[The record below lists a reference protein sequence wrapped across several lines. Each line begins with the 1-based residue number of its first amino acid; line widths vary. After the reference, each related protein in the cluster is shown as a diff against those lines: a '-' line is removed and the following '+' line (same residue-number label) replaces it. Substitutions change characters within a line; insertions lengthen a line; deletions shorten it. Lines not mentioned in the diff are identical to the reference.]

1 MFRCN
6 ICRHVASEPFKFCP
20 ECGAPA
26 AGASAREE
34 RKTVTV
40 LFCDVV
46 GSTELG
52 ERLDPE
58 SLRRVLARYFSTV
71 RTVIERHGGSVE
83 KFIGDAVMAVFGVPV
98 LHEDDALRAVR
109 AAAGLREALGPLND
123 GLARDYET
131 VLSLRVGINTGE
143 VVTGTEERLATGDAV
158 NVAARL
164 EQRAGAGEI
173 LLGEATLAHV
183 RDSVDVEPL
192 PAIELKGK
200 RDPVRAWRLG
210 EVHDEGA
217 RRLSSVRMVGR
228 EDEIRRLQEAF
239 AASVHTLSCQLVTV
253 VGDAGVGKS
262 RLVAEFLRGVSGALI
277 LRGRCLPY
285 GDGITYRPV
294 AEVVRQLEDQLERL
308 APDVRVQ
315 HALRGL
321 LGSDPDV
328 SSTEEIA
335 WAMRKLLEAAAVEQP
350 VVCVLDDVHWGEET
364 FLDLV
369 EQVTAL
375 TRDVPLLLICMGRQE
390 LLERRAGWGST
401 TPNAANVLLKPLSD
415 EQAELLIEELVGDV
429 PLDPPLR
436 ERIRGGAEGNPL
448 FVEEMIALVRNAPN
462 GDVNVPATIQALLAS
477 RLDQLEQAERTVLEC
492 GAVAGR
498 VFHDGALQA
507 LAPVHVQ
514 RQLGAVLASLVRKGL
529 IRPDP
534 DRLLVDDE
542 AYRFRHALIRDAAYE
557 ALPKSSRAEL
567 HERLADRLA
576 EGETALEPDEVIGY
590 HLEQAFRCRRDLTP
604 GTTAADPL
612 AVRAAALLASAGSRA
627 LARLDVGAAR
637 SLLERALA
645 LCADDDPAVS
655 LRLDL
660 AESLFLSGD
669 AGAVAVASEAA
680 GRAGEAGDQSGR
692 MRAELMGAR
701 ITALTASGD
710 ASEEDPSGALL
721 ELAAEAR
728 PQFAKSGDD
737 AALTEAWVATAWA
750 ELIRCRYGEMLDAVE
765 HAIEHAHRARHAR
778 WERELPVWKGSALF
792 YGPTPVEEV
801 LRWHEREHPTH
812 ALALRQRGILEA
824 MHGRFDL
831 ARTLVADG
839 DAAAAELGQT
849 IWLAVGGMATWD
861 VEMLAGDFVAAER
874 AVRASCERLEE
885 IGDTGYRATATAQ
898 LAESLYMRD
907 RLDDAERETGVAEAL
922 AAPDDRVSQALW
934 RQVGAKLHGRAG
946 RPAEADRLAREAVAL
961 LCATDM
967 VDYHA
972 RAVADL
978 ADVLGAV
985 GLPEQASDELA
996 QAIALF
1002 DAKGNVVRA
1011 ERARAAHLELPLG
1024 RR

>member
-1 MFRCN
+1 MFRCGV
-6 ICRHVASEPFKFCP
+6 CRHVASEPFKFCP
-20 ECGAPA
+20 ECGTPA
-26 AGASAREE
+26 AAAAAREE

-52 ERLDPE
+52 EQLDPE
-58 SLRRVLARYFSTV
+58 SLRRILARYFSTV
-71 RTVIERHGGSVE
+71 RAVIERHGGSVE

-109 AAAGLREALGPLND
+109 AAAGLREAIGPLND
-123 GLARDYET
+123 GLARDYGT
-131 VLSLRVGINTGE
+131 VLSLRIGINTGE

-183 RDSVDVEPL
+183 RDAVDVEPL
-192 PAIELKGK
+192 PALELKGK
-200 RDPVRAWRLG
+200 RNPVRAWLLG
-210 EVHDEGA
+210 EVHDEEA

-228 EDEIRRLQEAF
+228 EDEIKRLQDAF
-239 AASVHTLSCQLVTV
+239 AASVDTLSCRLITV
-253 VGDAGVGKS
+253 VGEAGVGKS
-262 RLVAEFLRGVSGALI
+262 RLVSEFLDGLSGAFL

-285 GDGITYRPV
+285 GDGITYWPV
-294 AEVVRQLEDQLERL
+294 AEIVRQLEDQLERL
-308 APDVRVQ
+308 APDPRVQ

-321 LGSDPDV
+321 LGADPNV

-335 WAMRKLLEAAAVEQP
+335 WAVRKLLEATAVEQP

-375 TRDVPLLLICMGRQE
+375 TRDVPLLLVCMGRPE
-390 LLERRAGWGST
+390 LLERRAGWAST
-401 TPNAANVLLKPLSD
+401 IPNAVNVHLKPLSD

-429 PLDPPLR
+429 PVDAPLR
-436 ERIRGGAEGNPL
+436 ERIRGSAEGNPL
-448 FVEEMIALVRNAPN
+448 FVEEMIALVRNAPG
-462 GDVNVPATIQALLAS
+462 GDVSVPATIQALLAS
-477 RLDQLEQAERTVLEC
+477 RLDQLEPAERTVLEC

-498 VFHDGALQA
+498 VFHNGALQA
-507 LAPVHVQ
+507 LVPEHVH
-514 RQLGAVLASLVRKGL
+514 RQLGALLAALVRKDL

-534 DRLLVDDE
+534 DRLLLDDE

-557 ALPKSSRAEL
+557 ALPKSARAEL

-576 EGETALEPDEVIGY
+576 APTAALEPDEVTGY

-604 GTTAADPL
+604 GTTATDPL

-660 AESLFLSGD
+660 AESLFLSGE
-669 AGAVAVASEAA
+669 AGAAAVAAETANRAGAA
-680 GRAGEAGDQSGR
+680 GDASGR
-692 MRAELMGAR
+692 LRAELMVAR
-701 ITALTASGD
+701 ITALTGSEEASG
-710 ASEEDPSGALL
+710 EDPSGALL
-721 ELAAEAR
+721 ELAAAAR
-728 PQFAKSGDD
+728 PQFARSADD

-750 ELIRCRYGEMLDAVE
+750 ELIRCRYGEMLEAVE

-792 YGPTPVEEV
+792 YGPTPVEDV
-801 LRWHEREHPTH
+801 LRWHERERPTH
-812 ALALRQRGILEA
+812 ALAVRQRGVLEA
-824 MHGRFDL
+824 MQGRFEL

-839 DAAAAELGQT
+839 DAAAEELGQT
-849 IWLAVGGMATWD
+849 IWLAVGGMAMWD
-861 VEMLAGDFVAAER
+861 VEMLAGDVAAAEH
-874 AVRASCERLEE
+874 AVRTSCQRLEE
-885 IGDTGYRATATAQ
+885 LGDTGYRATATAQ
-898 LAESLYMRD
+898 LAESLYLRD
-907 RLDDAERETGVAEAL
+907 RLDDAERETRLAETL

-934 RQVGAKLHGRAG
+934 RQVRAKLYARAG
-946 RPAEADRLAREAVAL
+946 GLADAERLAREAVAL
-961 LCATDM
+961 LCETDM

-978 ADVLGAV
+978 AYVLGIV
-985 GLPEQASDELA
+985 DLPEEASDELA
-996 QAIALF
+996 GAIALF

-1011 ERARAAHLELPLG
+1011 DRAREAHLELPLG